1 MCVDIEEGHTDSLE
15 KVSGQEPPLARL
27 EWNTS
32 RQSNL
37 ATFSDNKIQYNSYIA
52 AIIQLFRHYI
62 DNIVMVPGTSYSTCT
77 LCALSNS
84 P

>member
-15 KVSGQEPPLARL
+15 KVSGQVPPLARL

-37 ATFSDNKIQYNSYIA
+37 ATFSDNKIQYNSHIA

-62 DNIVMVPGTSYSTCT
+62 DNIVMVPGTFSTCT